1 MFLSPVAGA
10 VIVRSGR
17 LLLMRRASP
26 VGALLWTF
34 PSGKVEPGESA
45 SEAAVREAGE
55 EVGVSVAPMVVL
67 GSRVHP
73 LSGRRVVYV
82 ACRLVGGEAHAAS
95 AREVAEVAWVDGGR
109 LAELVP
115 GGLYGPVQAWVNG
128 RLAGASAPAS
138 VYRGAAVAVH

>member
-1 MFLSPVAGA
+1 MSLSPVAGA
-10 VIVRSGR
+10 VIVHSGR

-26 VGALLWTF
+26 VGVLLWTF

-45 SEAAVREAGE
+45 SEAAVREAHE
-55 EVGVSVAPMVVL
+55 EVGVSVAPLVVL

-82 ACRLVGGEAHAAS
+82 ACRLLAGEAHAAS
-95 AREVAEVAWVDGGR
+95 PREVAEVAWVDRGR

-115 GGLYGPVQAWVNG
+115 DGLYGPVQAWVNG
-128 RLAGASAPAS
+128 QLASG
-138 VYRGAAVAVH
+138 